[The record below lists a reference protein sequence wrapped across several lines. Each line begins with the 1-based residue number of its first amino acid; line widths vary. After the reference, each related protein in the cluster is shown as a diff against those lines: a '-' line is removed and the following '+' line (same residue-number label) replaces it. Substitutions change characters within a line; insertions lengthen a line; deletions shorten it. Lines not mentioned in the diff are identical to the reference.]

1 MKKIVFR
8 VNKSNKMKE
17 MKKNNILIKKSEW
30 HYFSNKLSSH
40 LDRFINYLQ
49 YTKNASPKTIENY
62 TLRINRF
69 IEYIWDMDAS
79 EIKMIHIQ
87 DFRTFLIKQWLSPKT
102 VNYHAVW
109 LRSFFKFMLRNDVET
124 LSPEKIDLAKIPPRR
139 VSYLSED
146 QVKDILEA
154 PWFFEKKPLRILR
167 DKAILA
173 TLYGTGLRVTELIT
187 LKTKDIK
194 LKDNQF
200 SVIWKGSKLRSV
212 FLTQDAKEKLKKYI
226 LSRSDDSE
234 YLFISLS
241 PNSYWQPISR
251 NSVESLVKKYANL
264 VWITEKVTPHT
275 LRHSFATSLLRR
287 WADIRS
293 VQALL
298 GHSSIQTTQIY
309 THVDD
314 KYLQKVHDLLD
325 KKLNSDKNTDIDD
338 ETFSDDLFD

>member
-1 MKKIVFR
+1 MQ
-8 VNKSNKMKE
+8 
-17 MKKNNILIKKSEW
+17 ILRKIKKTGKKTDWYS
-30 HYFSNKLSSH
+30 FSNNLSAH
-40 LDRFINYLQ
+40 LERFVNYLQ
-49 YTKNASPKTIENY
+49 YTKNSSPKTIENY
-62 TLRINRF
+62 SLRVNRF
-69 IEYIWDMDAS
+69 IDYIWDVDAS

-102 VNYHAVW
+102 VNYHAVG

-139 VSYLSED
+139 VSYLSEQ
-146 QVKDILEA
+146 QVQDILDA
-154 PWFFEKKPLRILR
+154 PSAFEKKPLKILR

-173 TLYGTGLRVTELIT
+173 TLYWTGLRVTELIT

-194 LKDNQF
+194 LNENQF
-200 SVIWKGSKLRSV
+200 SVIWKGAKLRSV
-212 FLTQDAKEKLKKYI
+212 FLTKYAKEKLKKYI
-226 LSRSDDSE
+226 LSRGDDSE

-241 PNSYWQPISR
+241 PNSYGEPLSR
-251 NSVESLVKKYANL
+251 NSVESLVKKYAEF

-287 WADIRS
+287 GADIRS

-298 GHSSIQTTQIY
+298 WHSSIQTTQIY

-314 KYLQKVHDLLD
+314 KYLQIVHDLLD
-325 KKLNSDKNTDIDD
+325 KKLDIDNNVDIDD
-338 ETFSDDLFD
+338 EKFADDLFDE

>member
-1 MKKIVFR
+1 MKK
-8 VNKSNKMKE
+8 KSINL
-17 MKKNNILIKKSEW
+17 KNKKSEW
-30 HYFSNKLSSH
+30 YTFSNSLSSH
-40 LDRFINYLQ
+40 LERFINYLQ

-62 TLRINRF
+62 SLRVNRF
-69 IEYIWDMDAS
+69 IDYIWDVDAS
-79 EIKMIHIQ
+79 KIKMIHIQ
-87 DFRTFLIKQWLSPKT
+87 DFRTYLIKQGLSPKT
-102 VNYHAVW
+102 VNYHAVG

-139 VSYLSED
+139 VSYLSEE
-146 QVKDILEA
+146 QIQDILDA
-154 PWFFEKKPLRILR
+154 PWIFEKNPLKIAR

-187 LKTKDIK
+187 LKTKDIR
-194 LKDNQF
+194 LGESQF

-226 LSRSDDSE
+226 LSRGDDSE

-241 PNSYWQPISR
+241 WNSYGQPLSR
-251 NSVESLVKKYANL
+251 NTIESLVKNYAEA
-264 VWITEKVTPHT
+264 VWITERVTPHT

-287 WADIRS
+287 GADIRS

-325 KKLNSDKNTDIDD
+325 KKSDSDDIMDIDD
-338 ETFSDDLFD
+338 EKFSDDLFDD

>member
-1 MKKIVFR
+1 MMKMMKKKQQEHTLKID
-8 VNKSNKMKE
+8 
-17 MKKNNILIKKSEW
+17 KNNHSYTL
-30 HYFSNKLSSH
+30 SNTLSSH
-40 LDRFINYLQ
+40 LERFVNYLQ

-62 TLRINRF
+62 SLWVNRF
-69 IEYIWDMDAS
+69 INYIWDVDAW

-87 DFRTFLIKQWLSPKT
+87 DFRMSLVKQGLSPKT
-102 VNYHAVW
+102 VNYHAVG

-124 LSPEKIDLAKIPPRR
+124 LAPEKIDLAKIPPRK
-139 VSYLSED
+139 VSYLSEN
-146 QVKDILEA
+146 QVKDMLEA
-154 PWFFEKKPLRILR
+154 PWKVEKNPLKILR

-194 LKDNQF
+194 LSENQF
-200 SVIWKGSKLRSV
+200 SVIGKWSKLRSV
-212 FLTQDAKEKLKKYI
+212 FLTQEAREKLKKYI

-241 PNSYWQPISR
+241 WNSYGQPLSR
-251 NSVESLVKKYANL
+251 NSVESLVKKYAEL

-275 LRHSFATSLLRR
+275 LRHSFATTLLRKG
-287 WADIRS
+287 ADIRS

-298 GHSSIQTTQIY
+298 WHSSIQTTQIY

-325 KKLNSDKNTDIDD
+325 KKIDSDKNLDIDD
-338 ETFSDDLFD
+338 EKFSDDLFD

>member
-1 MKKIVFR
+1 MALKNSNLKIG
-8 VNKSNKMKE
+8 
-17 MKKNNILIKKSEW
+17 KKSDS
-30 HYFSNKLSSH
+30 YSFSNTLSVH
-40 LDRFINYLQ
+40 LERFINYLQ

-62 TLRINRF
+62 SLRVNRF
-69 IEYIWDMDAS
+69 IEYIWDVDAS
-79 EIKMIHIQ
+79 EIKMMHIQ
-87 DFRTFLIKQWLSPKT
+87 DFRTYLVKQGLSPKT

-139 VSYLSED
+139 VSYLSEN
-146 QVKDILEA
+146 QVQDILDA
-154 PWFFEKKPLRILR
+154 PWIFEKNPLKIMR

-194 LKDNQF
+194 LSESQF

-212 FLTQDAKEKLKKYI
+212 FLTKDAKEKLKKYI
-226 LSRSDDSE
+226 LSRADDSE

-241 PNSYWQPISR
+241 GNSYWEPLSR
-251 NSVESLVKKYANL
+251 NSIESLVKKYAES

-287 WADIRS
+287 GADIRS

-325 KKLNSDKNTDIDD
+325 KKENSDWNADIDD
-338 ETFSDDLFD
+338 EIFSGDLFDE

>member
-1 MKKIVFR
+1 L
-8 VNKSNKMKE
+8 E
-17 MKKNNILIKKSEW
+17 
-30 HYFSNKLSSH
+30 
-40 LDRFINYLQ
+40 RFINYLQ

-62 TLRINRF
+62 SLRVNRF
-69 IEYIWDMDAS
+69 IDYIGDIDAN
-79 EIKMIHIQ
+79 EIKMMHIQ
-87 DFRTFLIKQWLSPKT
+87 DFRTYLIKQGLSPKT

-124 LSPEKIDLAKIPPRR
+124 LSPEKVDLAKIPPRR
-139 VSYLSED
+139 VSYLSEQ
-146 QVKDILEA
+146 QVQDILDA
-154 PWFFEKKPLRILR
+154 PWVYEKNALKNLR

-194 LKDNQF
+194 LSESQF
-200 SVIWKGSKLRSV
+200 SVIGKGSKLRSV

-226 LSRSDDSE
+226 LSRWDDSE

-241 PNSYWQPISR
+241 WNSYGLPLSR
-251 NSVESLVKKYANL
+251 NSVEWLVKKYAEL
-264 VWITEKVTPHT
+264 VWIQEKVTPHT

-287 WADIRS
+287 GADIRS

-325 KKLNSDKNTDIDD
+325 KKQDISKDVDISD
-338 ETFSDDLFD
+338 ETFSNDLFDD

>member
-1 MKKIVFR
+1 MILQEKMGSKISSTGQTR
-8 VNKSNKMKE
+8 KSDWY
-17 MKKNNILIKKSEW
+17 S
-30 HYFSNKLSSH
+30 FSNNLSAH
-40 LDRFINYLQ
+40 LERFVNYLQ

-62 TLRINRF
+62 SLRVNRF
-69 IEYIWDMDAS
+69 IEYIWDIDAS
-79 EIKMIHIQ
+79 QIKMMHIQ
-87 DFRTFLIKQWLSPKT
+87 DFRTYLVKQGLSPKT
-102 VNYHAVW
+102 VNYHAVG

-139 VSYLSED
+139 VSYLSEQ
-146 QVKDILEA
+146 QVQDILDA
-154 PWFFEKKPLRILR
+154 PSAFEKKPLKILR

-173 TLYGTGLRVTELIT
+173 TLYWTGLRVTELVS
-187 LKTKDIK
+187 LKTSEIR
-194 LKDNQF
+194 LNENQF

-226 LSRSDDSE
+226 LSRGDDSE

-241 PNSYWQPISR
+241 PNSYGQPLSR
-251 NSVESLVKKYANL
+251 NTVESLVKKYAEF

-298 GHSSIQTTQIY
+298 WHSSIQTTQIY

-325 KKLNSDKNTDIDD
+325 KKPTFDNNVDVDD
-338 ETFSDDLFD
+338 ESFADDLFDE

>member
-1 MKKIVFR
+1 MILKRGNLKVYKKFDWY
-8 VNKSNKMKE
+8 S
-17 MKKNNILIKKSEW
+17 
-30 HYFSNKLSSH
+30 FSNTLSSH
-40 LDRFINYLQ
+40 LERFINYLQ

-62 TLRINRF
+62 SLRVNRF
-69 IEYIWDMDAS
+69 IDYIWDIDAS
-79 EIKMIHIQ
+79 EIKMMHIQ

-102 VNYHAVW
+102 VNYHAVG

-139 VSYLSED
+139 VSYLSEQ
-146 QVKDILEA
+146 QVQDILDA
-154 PWFFEKKPLRILR
+154 PSAFEKKPLKILR

-173 TLYGTGLRVTELIT
+173 TLYGTWLRVTELIT

-194 LKDNQF
+194 LNENQF

-212 FLTQDAKEKLKKYI
+212 FLTQDAKEKIKKYI
-226 LSRSDDSE
+226 LSRGDDSE

-241 PNSYWQPISR
+241 PNSYGQPLSR
-251 NSVESLVKKYANL
+251 NSVESLVKKYAEF

-298 GHSSIQTTQIY
+298 WHSSIQTTQIY

-325 KKLNSDKNTDIDD
+325 KKENSDKNLDIDD
-338 ETFSDDLFD
+338 EIFGDDLFDE

>member
-1 MKKIVFR
+1 MMKMMKKKQQEHTLKID
-8 VNKSNKMKE
+8 
-17 MKKNNILIKKSEW
+17 KNNHSYTL
-30 HYFSNKLSSH
+30 SNTLSSH
-40 LDRFINYLQ
+40 LDRFVNYLQ

-62 TLRINRF
+62 SLWVNRF
-69 IEYIWDMDAS
+69 INYIWDVDAW

-87 DFRTFLIKQWLSPKT
+87 DFRMSLVKQGLSPKT
-102 VNYHAVW
+102 VNYHAVG

-124 LSPEKIDLAKIPPRR
+124 LAPEKIDLAKIPPRK
-139 VSYLSED
+139 VSYLSEN
-146 QVKDILEA
+146 QVKDMLEA
-154 PWFFEKKPLRILR
+154 PWKVEKNPLKILR

-194 LKDNQF
+194 LSENQF
-200 SVIWKGSKLRSV
+200 SVIGKWSKLRSV
-212 FLTQDAKEKLKKYI
+212 FLTQKAREELKIYI

-241 PNSYWQPISR
+241 WNSYGQPLSR
-251 NSVESLVKKYANL
+251 NSVESLVKKYAEL

-275 LRHSFATSLLRR
+275 LRHSFATTLLRKG
-287 WADIRS
+287 ADIRS

-298 GHSSIQTTQIY
+298 WHSSIQTTQIY

-325 KKLNSDKNTDIDD
+325 KKIDSDKNLDIDD
-338 ETFSDDLFD
+338 EKFSDDLFE

>member
-1 MKKIVFR
+1 MNLKHTLKTD
-8 VNKSNKMKE
+8 NKSDRGE
-17 MKKNNILIKKSEW
+17 GS
-30 HYFSNKLSSH
+30 YSFSNTLSSN
-40 LDRFINYLQ
+40 LERFVNYLQ

-62 TLRINRF
+62 SLWVNRF
-69 IEYIWDMDAS
+69 IEYIWDVDVS
-79 EIKMIHIQ
+79 EIKIIHIQ
-87 DFRTFLIKQWLSPKT
+87 DFRTFLIKQGLSPKT
-102 VNYHAVW
+102 VNYHAVG
-109 LRSFFKFMLRNDVET
+109 LRSFFKFMLRNDIET

-139 VSYLSED
+139 VSYLSEE
-146 QVKDILEA
+146 QVQAILDA
-154 PWFFEKKPLRILR
+154 PAKYEKKPLKILR

-187 LKTKDIK
+187 LKIPDVK
-194 LKDNQF
+194 LNENQF
-200 SVIWKGSKLRSV
+200 SVIGKGSKLRSV
-212 FLTQDAKEKLKKYI
+212 FLTQDAKEKLKKYL

-241 PNSYWQPISR
+241 PNSYGEPLSR
-251 NSVESLVKKYANL
+251 NSIESLVKKYAEL

-287 WADIRS
+287 GADIRS

-325 KKLNSDKNTDIDD
+325 NKPDSDKNIDIDD
-338 ETFSDDLFD
+338 AKFSDDLFDE

>member
-1 MKKIVFR
+1 MANLIL
-8 VNKSNKMKE
+8 NEKMNSKTTFTTID
-17 MKKNNILIKKSEW
+17 KNSDSYI
-30 HYFSNKLSSH
+30 FSNTLSSN
-40 LDRFINYLQ
+40 LERFINYLQ

-62 TLRINRF
+62 SLRVNRF
-69 IEYIWDMDAS
+69 IDYIWDVDAS

-87 DFRTFLIKQWLSPKT
+87 DFRTYLIKQWLSQKT
-102 VNYHAVW
+102 VNYHAVG
-109 LRSFFKFMLRNDVET
+109 LRSFFKFMQRNDIET

-139 VSYLSED
+139 VSYLSEE
-146 QVKDILEA
+146 QVQEILEA
-154 PWFFEKKPLRILR
+154 PAKYEKNPLKIVR

-194 LKDNQF
+194 LSENQF

-212 FLTQDAKEKLKKYI
+212 FLTQDAKEKIKKYI
-226 LSRSDDSE
+226 LSRADDSE

-241 PNSYWQPISR
+241 PNSYGEPISR
-251 NSVESLVKKYANL
+251 NSVEWLVKKYAEL
-264 VWITEKVTPHT
+264 VWIHEKVTPHT

-287 WADIRS
+287 GADIRS

-314 KYLQKVHDLLD
+314 KYLQRVHDLLD
-325 KKLNSDKNTDIDD
+325 KKSDSDDIIDIDD
-338 ETFSDDLFD
+338 ENFSDDLFEE